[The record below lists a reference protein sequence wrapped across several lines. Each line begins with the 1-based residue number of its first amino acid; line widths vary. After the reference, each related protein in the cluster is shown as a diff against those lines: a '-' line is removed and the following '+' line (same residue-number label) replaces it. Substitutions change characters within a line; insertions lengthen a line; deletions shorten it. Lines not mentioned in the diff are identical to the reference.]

1 MKPGLTGQ
9 LHAFRRRP
17 FLLQAE
23 TRPLPSAQQPGLL
36 PTSPLRS
43 APWALAGPGGAQSVV
58 AARLVVVAPA
68 SPPGSICVVPDIPVL
83 PGAAPLP
90 TFVPELSPPPS
101 WPGVI
106 IWPWPVAGSFWARAA
121 EPTSR
126 RAETLTR
133 RVLRIV
139 GLLLVHRHAGPAR
152 LETRTVS
159 RRMLLQ
165 FC

>member
-1 MKPGLTGQ
+1 
-9 LHAFRRRP
+9 
-17 FLLQAE
+17 
-23 TRPLPSAQQPGLL
+23 
-36 PTSPLRS
+36 
-43 APWALAGPGGAQSVV
+43 
-58 AARLVVVAPA
+58 
-68 SPPGSICVVPDIPVL
+68 
-83 PGAAPLP
+83 
-90 TFVPELSPPPS
+90 
-101 WPGVI
+101 
-106 IWPWPVAGSFWARAA
+106 VAGSFWARAA

-165 FC
+165 LC